1 MYLPQMSISP
11 GVQSGTID
19 DVERDSNWYYIA
31 GSDCQTKVNRG
42 PTSLIC
48 PKCGNVKATGAA
60 KYRTELSVYDNDD
73 KTSFVLLGDAGPEL
87 TGTQARI

>member
-1 MYLPQMSISP
+1 MLTVYEFPA
-11 GVQSGTID
+11 GTID

-48 PKCGNVKATGAA
+48 PKCGNVKANGAA
-60 KYRTELSVYDNDD
+60 K
-73 KTSFVLLGDAGPEL
+73 
-87 TGTQARI
+87 